1 MLWLQRSWV
10 IAIAG
15 SALLPGA
22 ASSQAKVLSTVS
34 SPPIATAAVAGAI
47 SVNIASGAIQSL
59 SGVVDNT
66 PNNFPSTVG
75 ITLTWDLA
83 PSTGAVQVIG
93 YFSNPAAAMT
103 SGPVSIPSSW
113 IRGRVLTTGVQGAPT
128 TYTAFT
134 QSGAGGVGSAG
145 GSLLLFSQP
154 ILGYSKTGTQTVDL
168 QLQLDLTGR
177 TLTTGSYS
185 GTLNIRAVSQ

>member
-1 MLWLQRSWV
+1 MWLQWSCV

-15 SALLPGA
+15 SVLLPGA
-22 ASSQAKVLSTVS
+22 VRSQAKVLSTVS
-34 SPPIATAAVAGAI
+34 PTQAVAAAATGSI
-47 SVNIASGAIQSL
+47 SVNIAAGAIQSL
-59 SGVVDNT
+59 NAIVDNT

-75 ITLTWDLA
+75 ISLTWDLT
-83 PSTGAVQVIG
+83 PSTGSVQVIG
-93 YFSNPAAAMT
+93 YFSNPAGAMT

-113 IRGRVLTTGVQGAPT
+113 ILGRVLTAGVPGAPT
-128 TYTAFT
+128 TFTAFT

-154 ILGYSKTGTQTVDL
+154 ILGYSKTGTLAVDL

-177 TLTTGSYS
+177 SLAAGSYS

>member
-1 MLWLQRSWV
+1 MWLQRSCI

-15 SALLPGA
+15 SVLLPGA

-34 SPPIATAAVAGAI
+34 SAQAAVTTAAGAI
-47 SVNIASGAIQSL
+47 SVNISSGAIQSL
-59 SGVVDNT
+59 DGVIDNT

-75 ITLTWDLA
+75 ISLTWDLT
-83 PSTGAVQVIG
+83 PSTGAVQVIA
-93 YFSNPAAAMT
+93 YFSNPAVAMT

-113 IRGRVLTTGVQGAPT
+113 IRGRVLTAGVQGAPT
-128 TYTAFT
+128 TFTAFT
-134 QSGAGGVGSAG
+134 QTGAGSVGSAG

-154 ILGYSKTGTQTVDL
+154 ILGYSKAGTQAVDL

-177 TLTTGSYS
+177 TLSAGSYS

>member
-1 MLWLQRSWV
+1 MWLQRSCV

-15 SALLPGA
+15 SVLLPGA

-34 SPPIATAAVAGAI
+34 PAQAAVTTPAGTI
-47 SVNIASGAIQSL
+47 SVNISSGAIQSL
-59 SGVVDNT
+59 DGVIDNT

-75 ITLTWDLA
+75 ISLTWDLT

-93 YFSNPAAAMT
+93 YFSNPAVAMT

-113 IRGRVLTTGVQGAPT
+113 IRGRVLTAGVQGAPT
-128 TYTAFT
+128 TFTAFT
-134 QSGAGGVGSAG
+134 QTGAGSVGSAG

-154 ILGYSKTGTQTVDL
+154 ILGYSKAGTQAVDL

-177 TLTTGSYS
+177 TLGAGSYS

>member
-1 MLWLQRSWV
+1 MWLQRLWV

-15 SALLPGA
+15 SALLPGV

-34 SPPIATAAVAGAI
+34 SQPMAVAAAAGAI

-59 SGVVDNT
+59 SGVVDNE
-66 PNNFPSTVG
+66 PNNFPSSVG

-93 YFSNPAAAMT
+93 YFSNPAVAMAN
-103 SGPVSIPSSW
+103 GPVSIPSVW
-113 IRGRVLTTGVQGAPT
+113 IRRRVLTAGVQGAPT
-128 TYTAFT
+128 TYTPFT
-134 QSGAGGVGSAG
+134 QNGAGGVGSAG

-154 ILGYSKTGTQTVDL
+154 ILGYSKTGTLTVDL

-177 TLTTGSYS
+177 TLAAGSYS

>member
-1 MLWLQRSWV
+1 V
-10 IAIAG
+10 
-15 SALLPGA
+15 LLPGA

-34 SPPIATAAVAGAI
+34 PAQAAVTTAAGTI
-47 SVNIASGAIQSL
+47 SVNISSGAIQSL
-59 SGVVDNT
+59 DGVIDNT

-75 ITLTWDLA
+75 ISLTWDLT

-93 YFSNPAAAMT
+93 YFSNPAVAMT

-113 IRGRVLTTGVQGAPT
+113 IRGRVLTAGVQGAPT
-128 TYTAFT
+128 TFTAFT
-134 QSGAGGVGSAG
+134 QTGAGSVGSAG

-154 ILGYSKTGTQTVDL
+154 ILGYSKAGTQAVDL

-177 TLTTGSYS
+177 TLGAGSYS

>member
-1 MLWLQRSWV
+1 MWLQRSCV

-15 SALLPGA
+15 SVLLPGA

-34 SPPIATAAVAGAI
+34 PAQAAVTTAAGTI
-47 SVNIASGAIQSL
+47 SVNISSGAIQSL
-59 SGVVDNT
+59 DGVIDNT

-75 ITLTWDLA
+75 ISLTWDLT

-93 YFSNPAAAMT
+93 YFSNPAVAMT

-113 IRGRVLTTGVQGAPT
+113 IRGRVLTAGVQGAPT
-128 TYTAFT
+128 TFTAFT
-134 QSGAGGVGSAG
+134 QTGAGSVGSAG

-154 ILGYSKTGTQTVDL
+154 ILGYSKAGTQAVDL

-177 TLTTGSYS
+177 TLGAGSYS

>member
-1 MLWLQRSWV
+1 MWLQWSCV

-15 SALLPGA
+15 SVLLPGA
-22 ASSQAKVLSTVS
+22 VRSQAKVLSTVS
-34 SPPIATAAVAGAI
+34 PTQAVAAAATGSI
-47 SVNIASGAIQSL
+47 SVNIAAGAIQSL
-59 SGVVDNT
+59 NAIVDNT

-75 ITLTWDLA
+75 ISLTWDLT
-83 PSTGAVQVIG
+83 PSTGSVQVIG
-93 YFSNPAAAMT
+93 YFSNPAVAMT

-113 IRGRVLTTGVQGAPT
+113 IRGRVLTAGVPGAPT
-128 TYTAFT
+128 TFTAFT

-154 ILGYSKTGTQTVDL
+154 ILGYSKTGTLAVDL

-177 TLTTGSYS
+177 SLAAGSYS

>member
-1 MLWLQRSWV
+1 MWLQRSCV

-15 SALLPGA
+15 SVLLPGA

-34 SPPIATAAVAGAI
+34 PAQAAVTTPAGTI
-47 SVNIASGAIQSL
+47 SVNISSGAIQSL
-59 SGVVDNT
+59 DGVIDNT

-93 YFSNPAAAMT
+93 YFSNPAVAMA

-113 IRGRVLTTGVQGAPT
+113 IRGRVLTAGVQGAPT
-128 TYTAFT
+128 TYTEFT

-177 TLTTGSYS
+177 TLAAGAYS